1 MHNLYTCNA
10 RFSLQINYHTQ
21 TITSYMPRHF
31 VIIGAGLAGT
41 MLAARLL
48 AEKQRVTLIDDEQ
61 SETASRL
68 AAGMFNV
75 ITGKFAKKTW
85 LATDLLQALNDFFAL
100 PEFAELARFF
110 HPIPIYR
117 PFSDIGE
124 YNRWLGQMAE
134 TDFQELIRFQ
144 EQGMMEDCIHNPLGG
159 IFIDQCGWLDMVN
172 FIAAL
177 KNILIKEQS
186 LSYISANISPEHI
199 DLLTKKIYVEGK
211 DKKYLSDGNILDGM
225 TIEKGEIPPSP
236 ELFPSTSL
244 REQYSNSLTR
254 QAIDFD
260 ELVFCQG
267 HAISQHP
274 LWEIPLTPNK
284 GQVLKI
290 YAPDL
295 HIPFII
301 SEKIYILPIGDG
313 YFTVGATYEWS
324 YDSPTP
330 TSTGLAELTASLDE
344 ILKVKYEIITHRA
357 AIRPA
362 THDRRPVL
370 GTHPKQPH
378 LHVFTG
384 FGTKG
389 VLLSPYFSQV
399 MADYLMG
406 KITQIPKE
414 CDVLRYYRKGKMKV

>member
-1 MHNLYTCNA
+1 
-10 RFSLQINYHTQ
+10 
-21 TITSYMPRHF
+21 MPRHF
-31 VIIGAGLAGT
+31 VIIGAGLAGI
-41 MLAARLL
+41 MLATRLL
-48 AEKQRVTLIDDEQ
+48 TEKQKVTLIDDEE

-85 LATDLLQALNDFFAL
+85 LAADLLQALNDFFAL
-100 PEFAELARFF
+100 PDFTELARFF

-117 PFSDIGE
+117 PFRDVGD
-124 YNRWLGQMAE
+124 YNRWLGQLAE
-134 TDFQELIRFQ
+134 SDFQEFIRFQ
-144 EQGMMEDCIHNPLGG
+144 EQGILEDCMFNPLGG
-159 IFIDQCGWLDMVN
+159 IFIDKCGWLDMVN

-177 KNILIKEQS
+177 KNLLITKKG
-186 LSYISANISPEHI
+186 LSYISTHISPEQI
-199 DLLTKKIYVEGK
+199 DLLGKKI
-211 DKKYLSDGNILDGM
+211 
-225 TIEKGEIPPSP
+225 TIEGGELSKDNM
-236 ELFPSTSL
+236 LDSM
-244 REQYSNSLTR
+244 TR

-260 ELVFCQG
+260 DLVFCQG

-284 GQVLKI
+284 GQVVKI
-290 YAPDL
+290 YSPDL

-301 SEKIYILPIGDG
+301 SEKVYILPIGGG
-313 YFTVGATYEWS
+313 YFTVGSTYEWS

-330 TSTGLAELTASLDE
+330 TSVGLAELKANLDE
-344 ILKVKYEIITHRA
+344 ILKVNYEIITHRA

-370 GTHPKQPH
+370 GSHPKQPH

-389 VLLSPYFSQV
+389 VLLAPYFSLV

-414 CDVLRYYRKGKMKV
+414 CDVLRYYRKGKMKT

>member
-1 MHNLYTCNA
+1 MHLRRKYF
-10 RFSLQINYHTQ
+10 RLGLVQINH
-21 TITSYMPRHF
+21 SFRYMPRHF

-48 AEKQRVTLIDDEQ
+48 SEKQKVTLIDDEE

-85 LATDLLQALNDFFAL
+85 LAADLLQALNDFFSL
-100 PEFAELARFF
+100 PDFAHLARFF
-110 HPIPIYR
+110 HSIPIYR
-117 PFSDIGE
+117 PFREIGE

-134 TDFQELIRFQ
+134 PDFQGLIRFQ
-144 EQGMMEDCIHNPLGG
+144 AQEMRADCIHNPFGG

-177 KNILIKEQS
+177 KETLIKEQQ
-186 LSYISANISPEHI
+186 LSYFSAHISPSNI
-199 DLLTKKIYVEGK
+199 DLLAKKIYLGVDSFKGKMLDSRNDEG
-211 DKKYLSDGNILDGM
+211 M
-225 TIEKGEIPPSP
+225 
-236 ELFPSTSL
+236 
-244 REQYSNSLTR
+244 
-254 QAIDFD
+254 DFD
-260 ELVFCQG
+260 ELIFCQG

-274 LWEIPLTPNK
+274 LWQIPLTPNK

-295 HIPFII
+295 QIPFII
-301 SEKIYILPIGDG
+301 SEKIYILPIGEG

-324 YDSPTP
+324 YDSHLPTH
-330 TSTGLAELTASLDE
+330 TGLAELAASLTE
-344 ILKVKYEIITHRA
+344 ILKVKYEIIAHRA

-370 GTHPKQPH
+370 GTHPKQAH

-389 VLLSPYFSQV
+389 VLLAPYFSQV
-399 MADYLMG
+399 MADYLIG
-406 KITQIPKE
+406 KITEIPKE
-414 CDVLRYYRKGKMKV
+414 CDVLRYYRKGKMKT